1 MLNTWDFGS
10 RLEFLATTNSD
21 WEFSSDVSYMW
32 YHGYSQG
39 YGDSELLWNA
49 GVAKTFGR
57 FTTSLKVSD
66 ILNRQKSLHRTATAD
81 YVEDVYRTVMG
92 RYFLLGVAYNFGKMN
107 ASQGKQVEKAMW
119 EMQW

>member
-1 MLNTWDFGS
+1 MQPRACGGHTAFERIQIVLNHNAV
-10 RLEFLATTNSD
+10 ATAA
-21 WEFSSDVSYMW
+21 DVN
-32 YHGYSQG
+32 HKRVVG
-39 YGDSELLWNA
+39 

-66 ILNRQKSLHRTATAD
+66 ILNRRKSLHRSTTPD